1 MPAPLPVESDAE
13 SVAEEIPHKAEPA
26 KAESAD
32 TKMKDEE
39 EEEEEEEEDGEEV
52 LVLAQ
57 VIFAHRVL
65 TGRVD
70 SLWKPC

>member
-1 MPAPLPVESDAE
+1 MNLILLCSAPLPTESDAE

-39 EEEEEEEEDGEEV
+39 EEEEDEEDGEEV
-52 LVLAQ
+52 SVPAQ
-57 VIFAHRVL
+57 NTPRVKL
-65 TGRVD
+65 
-70 SLWKPC
+70 